1 MKMLLP
7 VLLMLATGKTIL
19 PGEVKVK
26 TLPPESREV
35 LDYLPRNIVIAH
47 RGTTYWAPEET
58 EAAMRWARNI
68 GADYLELDLQRTKD
82 GVLIALHDVNL
93 RRTTNVETVF
103 PDRADSPVSEFT
115 LEELRQ
121 LDAGSWFN
129 KANPDRARKAFEGL
143 DILTLEDVVRIAE
156 GYRIVRDRAGKRVYD
171 IDGQGRKHTRYE
183 KDPDDN
189 GNRPGIY
196 PETKEPHLFPG
207 MEKDLVIELQRLGW
221 YHPDA
226 GQMKQIPVT
235 AGKVAIANSSARV
248 ILQTFSDE
256 SLVKLKEAFPRRIPT
271 CFLLWLGNDVS
282 DLKQNTPEQYAAKIN
297 FGIENGAVI
306 MGPSIAG
313 APNHYDEL
321 LSPGNGELIYRSGM
335 AIHPYSFDTVEQ
347 MEEYTG
353 LKAGQPAQNR
363 ADGMFT
369 NKSDMTIRFYQ
380 ETLPAKYLKSNV
392 TSGLPDHL
400 QQKKKL
406 EKAEKVLE
414 QLGRVDSLPSCI
426 AVMRG
431 YDFYTCL
438 IITILNILM
447 KVSE

>member
-1 MKMLLP
+1 MYK
-7 VLLMLATGKTIL
+7 
-19 PGEVKVK
+19 
-26 TLPPESREV
+26 
-35 LDYLPRNIVIAH
+35 
-47 RGTTYWAPEET
+47 
-58 EAAMRWARNI
+58 
-68 GADYLELDLQRTKD
+68 
-82 GVLIALHDVNL
+82 
-93 RRTTNVETVF
+93 
-103 PDRADSPVSEFT
+103 
-115 LEELRQ
+115 RQ
-121 LDAGSWFN
+121 
-129 KANPDRARKAFEGL
+129 
-143 DILTLEDVVRIAE
+143 
-156 GYRIVRDRAGKRVYD
+156 
-171 IDGQGRKHTRYE
+171 
-183 KDPDDN
+183 
-189 GNRPGIY
+189 
-196 PETKEPHLFPG
+196 
-207 MEKDLVIELQRLGW
+207 
-221 YHPDA
+221 
-226 GQMKQIPVT
+226 
-235 AGKVAIANSSARV
+235 VAIANSSARV

-414 QLGRVDSLPSCI
+414 QLG
-426 AVMRG
+426 
-431 YDFYTCL
+431 YY
-438 IITILNILM
+438 N
-447 KVSE
+447 